1 MNKPNYLAV
10 WIYLLT
16 SANHKEKEII
26 WNNEKVIIKR
36 GQFIGS
42 LQKLSNHFNLGLGT
56 VSRIISY
63 LEKENMIERKSTN
76 KFTLFTIVNY
86 DFYQSENF
94 SEMPKTE
101 TKTEIKNIEES
112 LINKGLPEVE
122 ESKREAERKASGK
135 QAETNNNDNNENNGL
150 LKKIYTPEK
159 LIFDLWN
166 EQEIITHN
174 EKTFSRF
181 SSIIKTTLKNYSYEE
196 IKTAIINYSLIVK
209 NDEYYFSYKW
219 TLKEFLSRGLDK
231 FSNLNTAKENFTKNE
246 YTKSISRDSKEYTY
260 QELLDISKFY
270 SIEQR
275 KEFFNDFIMNIETGL
290 YTKKAEIEKNKS
302 KQRGATNEELARI
315 AADW

>member
-1 MNKPNYLAV
+1 MQGFILIHRKIFENPIFTKPNYLAI
-10 WIYLLT
+10 WMYLLT
-16 SANHKEKEII
+16 FANHKTKQII
-26 WNNEKVIIKR
+26 WNNEKVLIKR

-135 QAETNNNDNNENNGL
+135 QAETTNNDNNVNNL
-150 LKKIYTPEK
+150 YKPEK
-159 LIFDLWN
+159 EIFNFWN
-166 EQEIITHN
+166 SKSIVIHN
-174 EKTFSRF
+174 EKTFNSYKSKI
-181 SSIIKTTLKNYSYEE
+181 SSLLKIYSLEE
-196 IKTAIINYSLIVK
+196 LKTAISNYSFIL
-209 NDEYYFSYKW
+209 NDSCYFFSYRW
-219 TLKEFLSRGLDK
+219 TLKDFLQRGIDK
-231 FSNLNTAKENFTKNE
+231 FLDLETAQNN
-246 YTKSISRDSKEYTY
+246 YR
-260 QELLDISKFY
+260 ISKP
-270 SIEQR
+270 EAQQQQL
-275 KEFFNDFIMNIETGL
+275 FIKGVI
-290 YTKKAEIEKNKS
+290 
-302 KQRGATNEELARI
+302 
-315 AADW
+315 